1 MTALH
6 PIYFDDR
13 WIGAHGIGRFAAEMK
28 ARLPGVVP
36 LRIAGAKLSPIDPLA
51 SSLAISR
58 ATSQTSAGQRQ
69 GCYFSPGFNP
79 PLRSPIPLAFT
90 IHDLIHLRVPS
101 ESSLLRR
108 AYYASVVRP
117 AVRRAGKVLTVSEY
131 SRREIVEWA
140 GVDPGHI
147 VVVGNGVSAAFT
159 PGPVTPGRHFLHV
172 GRRAS
177 HKNIDR
183 LLRAFAQCR
192 AGPSHRLLFTGTADE
207 STLAIAHGLGIAERI
222 GFAGNVSDEQLAQL
236 YRQAVALVFPSL
248 YEGFGLPIVEA
259 MACGTPVITADATS
273 TGEIAGRDNA
283 LLVDPQDTDGLA
295 QALDRV
301 AEDAPLRQRL
311 RERGIERARD
321 FSWEGVARRVR
332 QVLAALN

>member
-6 PIYFDDR
+6 PIYFDER

-51 SSLAISR
+51 SSLAISL
-58 ATSQTSAGQRQ
+58 ALAGKRQ

-79 PLRSPIPLAFT
+79 PLRSPIPFAFT
-90 IHDLIHLRVPS
+90 IHDLIHLRAPG

-140 GVDPGHI
+140 GVDAAH
-147 VVVGNGVSAAFT
+147 VVVAGNGVSAAFT
-159 PGPVTPGRHFLHV
+159 PGPPSSAPGRHFLHV

-177 HKNIDR
+177 HKNIER
-183 LLRAFAQCR
+183 LLQAFQRCR
-192 AGPSHRLLFTGTADE
+192 AGPMHRLLFTGTADE
-207 STLAIAHGLGIAERI
+207 PTLAIARGLGIAERI

-236 YRQAVALVFPSL
+236 YRDAVALVFPSL

-259 MACGTPVITADATS
+259 MACGTAVITADATS

-283 LLVDPQDTDGLA
+283 LLVDPHDTDALA
-295 QALDRV
+295 QAMDRV
-301 AEDAPLRQRL
+301 AEDAPLRERLAQRGAL
-311 RERGIERARD
+311 RARE
-321 FSWEGVARRVR
+321 FSWERVARRVQ
-332 QVLAALN
+332 QVLGSLS